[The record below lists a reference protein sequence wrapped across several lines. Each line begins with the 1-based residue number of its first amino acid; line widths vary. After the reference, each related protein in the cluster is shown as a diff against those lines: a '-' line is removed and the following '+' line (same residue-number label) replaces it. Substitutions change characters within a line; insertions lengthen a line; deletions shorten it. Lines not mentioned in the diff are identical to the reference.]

1 MTFKELIA
9 VMFACVLAN
18 NYVLSNFMGIES
30 VGSDISKSW
39 KSMAFRGLYV
49 TLAVVASCAITW
61 PLDAYVL
68 VGAAAS
74 LRILVFAVVVMAV
87 SAAAGLLF
95 KKDGSSFD
103 LPVMLN
109 SAVLGACLLN
119 VSNGYTFL
127 AGLFSALGVGLGY
140 MLVTFVMAGVMGR
153 INMKNVPKAW
163 RGVPITVAAIAIV
176 SMVLAAF

>member
-68 VGAAAS
+68 VGAVAS

-87 SAAAGLLF
+87 SAAGLLF
-95 KKDGSSFD
+95 KKDGMSFD

-127 AGLFSALGVGLGY
+127 AGLFCALGVGIGY

-163 RGVPITVAAIAIV
+163 RGVPIMVASIAIV